1 MSPAL
6 PKSSGAERHQNSD
19 RKHLRIALGL
29 CGGVI
34 EERADTGILFMNE
47 VSEEAGQQR
56 SNLKVLETFKNIHQV
71 LSHIVQ
77 P

>member
-1 MSPAL
+1 MSPTL

-29 CGGVI
+29 RGGVI

-47 VSEEAGQQR
+47 VSEGARQQR
-56 SNLKVLETFKNIHQV
+56 SNPKLSKTFKNIHQV
-71 LSHIVQ
+71 LSHIV
-77 P
+77 